1 MELSSIFTKPVD
13 RTIEGV
19 IKADDEASLR
29 LEVEEYVLTN
39 EVSKRLEEFL
49 DAYNNYAGA
58 NGVWISGFFG
68 SGKSHLLK
76 ILALLLA
83 NRHIDGIPVLDI
95 FLSKPG
101 LQDNEILRGDLKRAV
116 AIPSQSILFNI
127 DQKADVISKTQTD
140 ALLAVFV
147 KVFDEMCGYYG
158 KQGHIAQF
166 ERELDSRGIYTAYKQ
181 FYKDFSGKDWTVG
194 REQALLESNNIA
206 EAYAR
211 ATGND
216 KASAIGILDK
226 YRSQYKVSIEDF
238 AEEVHK
244 YIESKGPNFRLNFF
258 VDEVGQY
265 IAGNI
270 KLMTNLQ
277 TIAESLATKSR
288 GRAWIFVTAQEDMKD
303 VVGEMTSRQSNDF
316 SKIQARFASRMKL
329 TSADVAEVIQ
339 KRLLM
344 KNETGVQKL
353 SEIYHTQYNN
363 FKTLF
368 DFADG
373 SQTYRNFQDR
383 DHFIHSFP
391 FIPYQFT
398 LFQAAIQ
405 CLSEHNAFEGKHSS
419 VGERSMLA
427 VFQQVA
433 VHIADQDIGRL
444 ATFDLMFEGL
454 RSSLKAQIQRAVL
467 TAEKNL
473 DNPFAI
479 SLLKALFLV
488 KYVRQFKATIRNLCV
503 LMRESF
509 DQDLPALRRDVEEA
523 LNLLEHQTYIQRNG
537 EQYEYLTD
545 EEKDIEQEIKNTEI
559 ESADVADELAKI
571 IFDGIIRNRKIRY
584 DEHGQDYPFTRK
596 LDDRLVG
603 REYELAIHVTSPFYE
618 HCGNDSILRSQ
629 SMGRDELLVCMPPDD
644 YLVRYLTMYKRT
656 EKYIKQNISI
666 TQQDGVKR
674 ILTDKTLQNQERHR
688 DLQQHVGKLLGK
700 ANLIIQGGDVEIGGE
715 DPNTRIV
722 KGFYE
727 LISRA
732 YRNLKMLRGITYTEN
747 DIPRCLKMSSDSLFE
762 NDLTAMPE
770 SEQEMLAFILGNN
783 RGGLR
788 TTLKGLLENFECK
801 PYGWYYAA
809 ILCTLAKLCARGKV
823 EARSDANL
831 LEDAE
836 LERAL
841 RNTHGYAN
849 IILEPQID
857 FTPSQIRQLKE
868 FYADFFDKP
877 AAGGEAKTLGKE
889 TGASLKELI
898 HELEPMAVQ
907 KMRYPFLSVLDE
919 PLAALK
925 GIADRPYTF
934 YLTEFS
940 REREDLLDLKE
951 NILEPI
957 RRFMN
962 GSQKSLYD
970 EARKFLQLQEPNFPY
985 GDADEAEKIREALN
999 DPHFF
1004 KGNRMQQVKTI
1015 MDALRAELNAKLE
1028 EEKKNVRNTI
1038 QQQQAGLSAMVEFAA
1053 LSSERQSQLILP
1065 FEAVLRNLGHQTLIA
1080 VIRDTLRRFQEEE
1093 YPQILTK
1100 LSAWSR
1106 PEPET
1111 KEYNPGSTEKPLKI
1125 EEKQIE
1131 YVTGK
1136 AIKVEFDKPWLADES
1151 DVDRYL
1157 TKLKETLMKEI
1168 ASGKR
1173 IQI

>member
-1 MELSSIFTKPVD
+1 
-13 RTIEGV
+13 
-19 IKADDEASLR
+19 
-29 LEVEEYVLTN
+29 
-39 EVSKRLEEFL
+39 
-49 DAYNNYAGA
+49 
-58 NGVWISGFFG
+58 
-68 SGKSHLLK
+68 
-76 ILALLLA
+76 
-83 NRHIDGIPVLDI
+83 
-95 FLSKPG
+95 
-101 LQDNEILRGDLKRAV
+101 
-116 AIPSQSILFNI
+116 
-127 DQKADVISKTQTD
+127 
-140 ALLAVFV
+140 
-147 KVFDEMCGYYG
+147 
-158 KQGHIAQF
+158 
-166 ERELDSRGIYTAYKQ
+166 
-181 FYKDFSGKDWTVG
+181 
-194 REQALLESNNIA
+194 
-206 EAYAR
+206 
-211 ATGND
+211 
-216 KASAIGILDK
+216 
-226 YRSQYKVSIEDF
+226 
-238 AEEVHK
+238 
-244 YIESKGPNFRLNFF
+244 
-258 VDEVGQY
+258 
-265 IAGNI
+265 
-270 KLMTNLQ
+270 
-277 TIAESLATKSR
+277 
-288 GRAWIFVTAQEDMKD
+288 
-303 VVGEMTSRQSNDF
+303 
-316 SKIQARFASRMKL
+316 
-329 TSADVAEVIQ
+329 
-339 KRLLM
+339 M

-618 HCGNDSILRSQ
+618 HCGNDDILRSQ

-700 ANLIIQGGDVEIGGE
+700 ASLIIQGGDVEIGGE
-715 DPNTRIV
+715 DPSARIV

-877 AAGGEAKTLGKE
+877 AAGGEAKALGKE

-907 KMRYPFLSVLDE
+907 KMHYPFLSVLDE

-925 GIADRPYTF
+925 GIADKPYTF

-940 REREDLLDLKE
+940 RQREELLDLKE

-970 EARKFLQLQEPNFPY
+970 EARKFLQFQEPNFPY

-999 DPHFF
+999 NPHCF
-1004 KGNRMQQVKTI
+1004 KGNRMQQVKTL

-1028 EEKKNVRNTI
+1028 EDKKNVRNTI

-1053 LSSERQSQLILP
+1053 LSSERQSQLIMP
-1065 FEAVLRNLGHQTLIA
+1065 FEAVLRNLDHQTLIA

-1106 PEPET
+1106 PEPEI
-1111 KEYNPGSTEKPLKI
+1111 KEYKPGSTEKPLKI
-1125 EEKQIE
+1125 KEKQIE

-1157 TKLKETLMKEI
+1157 AKLKETLMKEI